1 MKKSYLMI
9 AISMALVQGCYT
21 APPYQPP
28 SYGSGYSG
36 VSIGIHYST
45 YPDLVRIP
53 GYPVYYAPRV
63 DSNYF
68 FYDGLYWVFHSDN
81 WYVSSWYNGPWDYVG
96 YYDVPAY
103 VLRVPVRYYRRPP
116 PYFRGWHADAPP
128 RWGDHWGRDWEQRRS
143 GWDRWD
149 RSSAPAPAPLPVYQ
163 RDYSGDRYPR
173 AIEQQHTIRSDYYR
187 YQPRE
192 PVTQQYFKP
201 RAQQDQQRQQE
212 QRQQEQRQQEQQRRQ
227 DQQRQLELQ
236 QQQQRQLEQQRRQ
249 DQQRQQ
255 ELQRRQDQ
263 QRQLEQQQ
271 RQQEQQRQL
280 GPQQRQEQQRQQK
293 QQQRPQEQQRQ
304 LGQQQRQQDQQR
316 QQEPQQRQQDQQR
329 QQEQQ
334 QRQQEQQRQ
343 LEPQQRQQE
352 QQQRDLERQRSQP
365 EPRGKAKDDKAA
377 PQGQVQKDKDTQQ
390 EYERKK
396 KEY

>member
-1 MKKSYLMI
+1 MKKRYLLI
-9 AISMALVQGCYT
+9 AISMILVQGCYT
-21 APPYQPP
+21 APPYESS

-36 VSIGIHYST
+36 VSIGIQYST

-103 VLRVPVRYYRRPP
+103 LLRVPVRYYRLPP
-116 PYFRGWHADAPP
+116 PYFRGWRADAPP
-128 RWGDHWGRDWEQRRS
+128 RWGIHWGRDWEQRRR

-163 RDYSGDRYPR
+163 RDYPGDRYPR
-173 AIEQQHTIRSDYYR
+173 AVEQQHRLRSEHYR

-201 RAQQDQQRQQE
+201 RAQQDQQR
-212 QRQQEQRQQEQQRRQ
+212 
-227 DQQRQLELQ
+227 
-236 QQQQRQLEQQRRQ
+236 
-249 DQQRQQ
+249 
-255 ELQRRQDQ
+255 RQDQ

-271 RQQEQQRQL
+271 RQQERQRQL
-280 GPQQRQEQQRQQK
+280 EQQR
-293 QQQRPQEQQRQ
+293 RQ
-304 LGQQQRQQDQQR
+304 D
-316 QQEPQQRQQDQQR
+316 
-329 QQEQQ
+329 
-334 QRQQEQQRQ
+334 QQRQ
-343 LEPQQRQQE
+343 LEPQRQQDLQRQ
-352 QQQRDLERQRSQP
+352 RDIERQRSQP
-365 EPRGKAKDDKAA
+365 EPRSKARDDKVA
-377 PQGQVQKDKDTQQ
+377 PQGPVQKDKEAQQ
-390 EYERKK
+390 EYERRK
-396 KEY
+396 KEYEERYQNR